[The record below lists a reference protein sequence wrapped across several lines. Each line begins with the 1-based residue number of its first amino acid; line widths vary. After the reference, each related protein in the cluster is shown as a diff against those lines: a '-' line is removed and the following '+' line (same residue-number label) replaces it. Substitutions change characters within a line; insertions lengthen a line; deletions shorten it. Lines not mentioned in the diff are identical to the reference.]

1 MVFTTNKEKG
11 NSGLVAAIAYYGF
24 RGYTISLPLNDTQ
37 DYDLIVDNGK
47 KLLKVQVK
55 ATGQRSE
62 YGYTIVNVASSGGTS
77 GKVYKTVKDTDI
89 DILFVVTEKQELYEI
104 PIEEVT
110 TEKTLNL
117 GPDRQCFRVDN
128 IDTEYI
134 SKIQHTEKEI
144 KYCTECGKIL
154 GKRNNSGLC
163 VSCTNKKH
171 RKVERPSRE
180 ELKNL
185 IRTTPFTTIATQ
197 YGVSDKTISKWCKAE
212 GLPSRKKDINSYSN
226 TEWEKI

>member
-24 RGYTISLPLNDTQ
+24 KGYTISLPLNDTQ
-37 DYDLIVDNGK
+37 DYDLIVDNGE

-77 GKVYKTVKDTDI
+77 GKVYKTVKDTDV

-110 TEKTLNL
+110 TRKSLYL

-128 IDTEYI
+128 IDTKYI
-134 SKIQHTEKEI
+134 SKTQHREKEI
-144 KYCTECGKIL
+144 KYCIECSKIL
-154 GKRNNSGLC
+154 GEKNNSGLC
-163 VSCTNKKH
+163 VSCANKKH
-171 RKVERPSRE
+171 RKVERPLRE

-185 IRTTPFTTIATQ
+185 IRKIPFTTIATQ
-197 YGVSDKTISKWCKAE
+197 YGVSDKTISKWCEAE
-212 GLPSRKKDINSYSN
+212 GLPSRKKDINSYSDA
-226 TEWEKI
+226 EWEDI

>member
-1 MVFTTNKEKG
+1 M
-11 NSGLVAAIAYYGF
+11 
-24 RGYTISLPLNDTQ
+24 
-37 DYDLIVDNGK
+37 
-47 KLLKVQVK
+47 
-55 ATGQRSE
+55 
-62 YGYTIVNVASSGGTS
+62 
-77 GKVYKTVKDTDI
+77 KDTDI

-104 PIEEVT
+104 PIEEVI

-185 IRTTPFTTIATQ
+185 IRTFPFTTIATQ
-197 YGVSDKTISKWCKAE
+197 YGVSDKAISKWCEAE

>member
-24 RGYTISLPLNDTQ
+24 KGYTIFLPLNDTQ
-37 DYDLIVDNGK
+37 DYDLIVDNGE

-62 YGYTIVNVASSGGTS
+62 YGYTIVNVASSGGIS
-77 GKVYKTVKDTDI
+77 GKVYKTVKDTDV

-110 TEKTLNL
+110 TRKSLYL

-128 IDTEYI
+128 IDTKYI
-134 SKIQHTEKEI
+134 SKTQHTEKEI
-144 KYCTECGKIL
+144 KYCIECSKIL
-154 GKRNNSGLC
+154 GEKNNSGLC
-163 VSCTNKKH
+163 VSCANKKH
-171 RKVERPSRE
+171 RKVERPLRE

-185 IRTTPFTTIATQ
+185 IRKIPFTTIATQ
-197 YGVSDKTISKWCKAE
+197 YGVSDKTISKWCEAE
-212 GLPSRKKDINSYSN
+212 GLPSRKKDINSYSDA
-226 TEWEKI
+226 EWEDI